1 MLYIATIQHSKF
13 GRQCFLG
20 SGRRQSSSSGR
31 LFEPLRVLFCGSDDF
46 SAASL
51 HALHNEHI
59 ERPDVVAALHVVSK
73 KPKPTGRG
81 LKVLREGS
89 FISYPENPLFTEDS
103 VPIASLARRL
113 SLPLHQID
121 TFRGWQVST
130 TLALR
135 GRR

>member
-1 MLYIATIQHSKF
+1 MLYIAASKHS
-13 GRQCFLG
+13 RYVLQRFLG
-20 SGRRQSSSSGR
+20 STRRQSSSSER
-31 LFEPLRVLFCGSDDF
+31 NFEPLRVLFCGSDDF

-51 HALHNEHI
+51 HALHNEYI
-59 ERPDVVAALHVVSK
+59 ERPNVVAALHVVSK

-81 LKVLREGS
+81 LKRLREGS
-89 FISYPENPLFTEDS
+89 LISYPEKPLFIVDS

-130 TLALR
+130 TLAMR
-135 GRR
+135 G